1 MELNIES
8 LEIMN
13 IMYTECDDY
22 DKFIDIIYSDK
33 QKTEYVMNY
42 QNHGIA
48 AEDEENYSEEVK

>member
-1 MELNIES
+1 
-8 LEIMN
+8 
-13 IMYTECDDY
+13 MYTECDDY